1 MYIDLYFDNVQCISG
16 LNHWWRSLVTVSCGL
31 SSEELAAN
39 KTFVSSELKYNYD
52 IKKAQLVS
60 ISCINT

>member
-1 MYIDLYFDNVQCISG
+1 M
-16 LNHWWRSLVTVSCGL
+16 VSCGL